1 MNYTNSNLN
10 ISKKNKH
17 IKSSNKNNF
26 NKSSKYK
33 KSNNISKIN
42 FNNNNNNF
50 YHINTNNNI
59 YNSID
64 FALTKTNSNKAT
76 HHQLHLPYKDI
87 IKSSIISNKNEN
99 KNKNK
104 KYTLKISNSN
114 KFLSFNGISSKNIYN
129 SSRKKSHNIRLNL
142 NNEYINKNFPT
153 ENNRKINNRKKG
165 DIYYSE
171 KLKEKNNKINKLK
184 KELIISEMILNEL
197 KNKEDKSY
205 ILYEKNYDSINYD
218 FNNNSN
224 NMITKIKFD
233 KNKRMLTLNF
243 NNEHFNNRKGSSL
256 INIGSLLT
264 FNYINNN
271 NISYGNN
278 YKKSLSSENKNI
290 HKNSYFYSLPNSTHC
305 NYKNKYNG
313 SLSSKN
319 NNKTKI
325 IFIKKSGPFC
335 EKNINEIKNKNNIN
349 FTNFVEKCNDLKKRT
364 KNILNK
370 YIKLSESF
378 TINKKSNNNE
388 KIGL

>member
-10 ISKKNKH
+10 ISKKSKH
-17 IKSSNKNNF
+17 AKSSNKNNF

-42 FNNNNNNF
+42 FNNNNNNC

-64 FALTKTNSNKAT
+64 FALTKTSSNKAS
-76 HHQLHLPYKDI
+76 HQLHLPYKDI

-114 KFLSFNGISSKNIYN
+114 KFLSFNGISSKNIYS

-142 NNEYINKNFPT
+142 NNEIINKNFPT
-153 ENNRKINNRKKG
+153 KNNRKKNNRKKG
-165 DIYYSE
+165 DIYFSE
-171 KLKEKNNKINKLK
+171 KIKEKNNKINRLK
-184 KELIISEMILNEL
+184 KDLIISEMILNEL

-205 ILYEKNYDSINYD
+205 TLYDKNYDSINYD

-224 NMITKIKFD
+224 NMITKINFD
-233 KNKRMLTLNF
+233 KNKKMLTLNF

-271 NISYGNN
+271 NITYGNN
-278 YKKSLSSENKNI
+278 HKKSLSSENKYI
-290 HKNSYFYSLPNSTHC
+290 HKNNYFYSLPNSTNY
-305 NYKNKYNG
+305 NYKNKCNSG
-313 SLSSKN
+313 CLSSKN
-319 NNKTKI
+319 NSKTKI
-325 IFIKKSGPFC
+325 IFIKKTGPFC
-335 EKNINEIKNKNNIN
+335 EKDINEIKIKNKNN

-378 TINKKSNNNE
+378 SINKNSNNKKKN
-388 KIGL
+388 GV

>member
-1 MNYTNSNLN
+1 MNYINSNVN

-33 KSNNISKIN
+33 KNNISKIN
-42 FNNNNNNF
+42 LNNNINNF

-64 FALTKTNSNKAT
+64 FALTKTNSNKAS
-76 HHQLHLPYKDI
+76 HQLHLPYKDS
-87 IKSSIISNKNEN
+87 IKSSIISNKNES

-104 KYTLKISNSN
+104 KYTLKFSNSN

-129 SSRKKSHNIRLNL
+129 SSRKKSHNIRLNF
-142 NNEYINKNFPT
+142 NNEIINKNFPT
-153 ENNRKINNRKKG
+153 ENNRKINKRKKG
-165 DIYYSE
+165 DIYYEE
-171 KLKEKNNKINKLK
+171 KLKEKNNKINRLK
-184 KELIISEMILNEL
+184 KDLIISEIILNEL
-197 KNKEDKSY
+197 KNKEDKSD
-205 ILYEKNYDSINYD
+205 ILFDKNFDSINYEYS
-218 FNNNSN
+218 NSTN
-224 NMITKIKFD
+224 NMITKINFN
-233 KNKRMLTLNF
+233 KNKKMLTLNF
-243 NNEHFNNRKGSSL
+243 NNDNFNNRKGSSL

-271 NISYGNN
+271 NISFGNN
-278 YKKSLSSENKNI
+278 YKKCLSSEKNI
-290 HKNSYFYSLPNSTHC
+290 RKKNNYFYSLPNSNYYKY
-305 NYKNKYNG
+305 NYKNG

-319 NNKTKI
+319 DSKSKI

-335 EKNINEIKNKNNIN
+335 EKNINESKNKND
-349 FTNFVEKCNDLKKRT
+349 FKNFVEKCNNLKKRT

-378 TINKKSNNNE
+378 SGNIKCKNKKAFGS
-388 KIGL
+388 

>member
-1 MNYTNSNLN
+1 
-10 ISKKNKH
+10 
-17 IKSSNKNNF
+17 
-26 NKSSKYK
+26 
-33 KSNNISKIN
+33 
-42 FNNNNNNF
+42 
-50 YHINTNNNI
+50 
-59 YNSID
+59 
-64 FALTKTNSNKAT
+64 
-76 HHQLHLPYKDI
+76 
-87 IKSSIISNKNEN
+87 
-99 KNKNK
+99 
-104 KYTLKISNSN
+104 
-114 KFLSFNGISSKNIYN
+114 
-129 SSRKKSHNIRLNL
+129 
-142 NNEYINKNFPT
+142 
-153 ENNRKINNRKKG
+153 
-165 DIYYSE
+165 
-171 KLKEKNNKINKLK
+171 
-184 KELIISEMILNEL
+184 MILNEL

-335 EKNINEIKNKNNIN
+335 EKNINEIKNKNNKQMKEN
-349 FTNFVEKCNDLKKRT
+349 KTNAE
-364 KNILNK
+364 
-370 YIKLSESF
+370 
-378 TINKKSNNNE
+378 NKKKGLYHYQNNPKKEEKQIVDKRFETRTRNAGGGNLGIANTVMEKLNNNANKKKE
-388 KIGL
+388 QNNNKKTFVKQLSNHSRKKNTIKWI